1 MHYYKH
7 MLIGGFAAAGLDGTF
22 EQTKQVFE
30 KFTDSFLSGRSIL
43 TFIIAMTIA
52 IILGRLIAAVMRRL
66 ARLVSR
72 NADKTQDLKEVNRL
86 RRIETLIILAVALIR
101 MILVVLALYFW
112 WIYAHPSQQPTA
124 LIGASALVI
133 IIGSA
138 TLGPILRDLAY
149 GGVMMA
155 EHWYGV
161 GDHVKV
167 EPFDKL
173 QGVVERVTLRSTR
186 IRGLNGEVIWISN
199 QNIQGV
205 RVLTKGVRTTAIEL
219 FVTDLHKGMDLIEQI
234 NMRLPTGPLMVVRP
248 LHIMAKSKV
257 GPQLWHIT
265 AVGETAPG
273 REWLLEH
280 YALSLLQELD
290 EQNKQ
295 PIMKTDPIARDA
307 DSVAEQR
314 FARTV
319 QNARKSPLEHRHLP
333 LPEAIARQI
342 ERPIASAKKVARAA
356 ESRATLSVNKRRTKN
371 KKIQ

>member
-1 MHYYKH
+1 
-7 MLIGGFAAAGLDGTF
+7 MLIGGFAAAELDGAF

-30 KFTDSFLSGRSIL
+30 RFTDSFLSGRSIL
-43 TFIIAMTIA
+43 TFIIAITVA
-52 IILGRLIAAVMRRL
+52 VVLGRILAAIMRRF
-66 ARLVSR
+66 ARAVSR
-72 NADKTQDLKEVNRL
+72 TADKVQDLKEVNRL
-86 RRIETLIILAVALIR
+86 RRIETLIILAVALVR
-101 MILVVLALYFW
+101 MLLVVLALYFW
-112 WIYAHPSQQPTA
+112 WVYAHPTQQPSA
-124 LIGASALVI
+124 LIGASALVVI
-133 IIGSA
+133 IAGA
-138 TLGPILRDLAY
+138 TIGPILRDLSY

-219 FVTDLHKGMDLIEQI
+219 FVSDLHKGMDLIEQI
-234 NMRLPTGPLMVVRP
+234 NLRLPTGPLMVVRP
-248 LHIMAKSKV
+248 LHIMAKSEA
-257 GPQLWHIT
+257 GPNLWHIT

-273 REWLLEH
+273 REWLLEN

-290 EQNKQ
+290 EQNKH

-314 FARTV
+314 FSRTV
-319 QNARKSPLEHRHLP
+319 QNARKSPLERRHLP
-333 LPEAIARQI
+333 LPESIAKQM
-342 ERPIASAKKVARAA
+342 ERPIASAKKAARAA
-356 ESRATLSVNKRRTKN
+356 EAHAATVRKRHNRN

>member
-1 MHYYKH
+1 
-7 MLIGGFAAAGLDGTF
+7 MLIGGFAATALDGTF
-22 EQTKQVFE
+22 EQTKQVFQR
-30 KFTDSFLSGRSIL
+30 FTDSFLSGRSIL
-43 TFIIAMTIA
+43 TFIIAITVA
-52 IILGRLIAAVMRRL
+52 IILGRIIAAIMRRF
-66 ARLVSR
+66 ARAVSR
-72 NADKTQDLKEVNRL
+72 TADKVQDLKEVNRL
-86 RRIETLIILAVALIR
+86 RRIETLIILTVALVR
-101 MILVVLALYFW
+101 MVLVVLALYFW
-112 WIYAHPSQQPTA
+112 WVYAHPSQQPTA

-133 IIGSA
+133 IIASA
-138 TLGPILRDLAY
+138 TVGPILRDLSY

-219 FVTDLHKGMDLIEQI
+219 FVSDLHRGMDLIEQI

-248 LHIMAKSKV
+248 LHIMAKSEV
-257 GPQLWHIT
+257 GPSLWHIT

-273 REWLLEH
+273 REWLLES

-290 EQNKQ
+290 EQNKH

-314 FARTV
+314 FSRTV
-319 QNARKSPLEHRHLP
+319 QNARKSPLERRHLP
-333 LPEAIARQI
+333 LPESIAKQM
-342 ERPIASAKKVARAA
+342 ERPIATAKKAAHAAEIRAA
-356 ESRATLSVNKRRTKN
+356 SVRKRRARN